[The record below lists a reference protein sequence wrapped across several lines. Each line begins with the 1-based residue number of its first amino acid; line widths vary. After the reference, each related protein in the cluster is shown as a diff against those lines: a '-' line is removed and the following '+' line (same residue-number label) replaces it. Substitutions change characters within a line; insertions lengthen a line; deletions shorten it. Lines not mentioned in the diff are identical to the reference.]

1 MADHTAHAVH
11 THSTARQARFARAAA
26 SERHKSSVHTT
37 TDNKKKNPVRWPD
50 TITVGEKPSIA

>member
-37 TDNKKKNPVRWPD
+37 TDIKKKNP
-50 TITVGEKPSIA
+50 